1 MRICIISGP
10 WKLPTEYYGG
20 IQRVVSLLCEGL
32 IERGFSINL
41 MAGKGTEY
49 KTNKTLYYEDQS
61 RNLFDR
67 AFRRLDFSLKSY
79 FLTLIKH

>member
-1 MRICIISGP
+1 MRICIISEP

-49 KTNKTLYYEDQS
+49 KTNRTLYYKNQS
-61 RNLFDR
+61 KIIWIELLGD
-67 AFRRLDFSLKSY
+67 LISLLKVS
-79 FLTLIKH
+79 